1 LNKKHNKQKNIR
13 YNTVLKTESMK
24 QITLTIAFILSI
36 TQLFSQ
42 ELLSKKGEKYL
53 PEKGDWSVGIDA
65 VPFLNYTG
73 RLLST
78 AGSTSPN
85 VSNPSAF
92 PLAINGKYFTA
103 DQKCYRSRVR
113 LAALSNTVRNSVVDE
128 LNSTTDTVY
137 TQDSKKTT
145 SANVTLSFGVE
156 KRKGKTRLQGLYGAE
171 GVLLVSTGKTKI
183 NYGND
188 YSSTHV
194 SVTSTDFSASIPSG
208 GYTSSSS
215 LTRITETK
223 QGTSFGIG
231 ARGLIGA
238 EYFILPKFSI
248 AAELGITLMYTT
260 TNDGYSA
267 QQSWDIGS
275 SSSKSK
281 RLINGGGSS
290 LGIDTDNNGG
300 QLSINFY
307 F

>member
-1 LNKKHNKQKNIR
+1 
-13 YNTVLKTESMK
+13 M
-24 QITLTIAFILSI
+24 
-36 TQLFSQ
+36 
-42 ELLSKKGEKYL
+42 
-53 PEKGDWSVGIDA
+53 
-65 VPFLNYTG
+65 
-73 RLLST
+73 
-78 AGSTSPN
+78 
-85 VSNPSAF
+85 
-92 PLAINGKYFTA
+92 
-103 DQKCYRSRVR
+103 
-113 LAALSNTVRNSVVDE
+113 
-128 LNSTTDTVY
+128 
-137 TQDSKKTT
+137 
-145 SANVTLSFGVE
+145 
-156 KRKGKTRLQGLYGAE
+156 
-171 GVLLVSTGKTKI
+171 VSTGKTKI

-194 SVTSTDFSASIPSG
+194 SVTSTDFSAPIPSG

-231 ARGLIGA
+231 ARGFIGA